1 LLQPLVL
8 VILDGYGLSPT
19 LDGNGIF
26 NAQTPNFDQLLSYFP
41 HAALHASGEEV
52 GLAWGEMGNSEVGH
66 LNLGTGR
73 IIAQDIVRI
82 DKTIADQTFANN
94 PALKDAFE
102 NVRKNQSNLHLLG
115 LVSAG
120 GVHSHINHLFALLE
134 MAAKLQ
140 VKNVFIHMITDG
152 RDTPEKVAL
161 EDLKK
166 LEAKMAELGL
176 GKIASVGGRYF
187 AMDRDKHWDRV
198 SKAYEVMFSE
208 SAPKAKSAAEAIS
221 ASYQNNKNDE
231 FIEPVAIDGTPRIVD
246 KDSIIFFNFRSDRAK
261 QITDAI
267 INPNFDG
274 FKRSVVLKDYLF
286 VSFTSYGHEPSA
298 SVKVA
303 FFADSVTNQLAK
315 ILESSNLK
323 QVHIAE
329 TEKYP
334 HVTYFFNGGMEK
346 PFVGEDRVLVASP
359 KVATYDLKPEMSA
372 AEIAQKFI
380 SSFTPRPAF
389 SVINLANADM
399 VGHTG
404 NFEAVKIAVAAA
416 DAALGKISNAALSA
430 GANLIVTADHGN
442 AEQMINPET
451 GEIDKEHTTN
461 PVPVI
466 LALSEKK
473 AAKPI
478 EVNLDYKV
486 QLASTPPAGVLADVT
501 TTCVDCLTLSLP
513 AEMTGQSL
521 KNILQ

>member
-1 LLQPLVL
+1 MQPLVL

-19 LDGNGIF
+19 IEGNGIF

-52 GLAWGEMGNSEVGH
+52 GLSWGEMGNSEVGH

-73 IIAQDIVRI
+73 IIAQDLVRI
-82 DKTIADQTFANN
+82 DKTIADKTFANN
-94 PALKDAFE
+94 PALQEAFE
-102 NVRKNQSNLHLLG
+102 NAKKNQSNIHLMG

-120 GVHSHINHLFALLE
+120 GVHSHMNHLFALLE

-140 VKNVFIHMITDG
+140 AKNIFVHMFTDG

-166 LEAKMAELGL
+166 LEAKFTELSV

-198 SKAYEVMFSE
+198 QKAYEVMFSE
-208 SAPKAKSAAEAIS
+208 SAPKANSAGEAITV
-221 ASYQNNKNDE
+221 AYNANKTDE
-231 FIEPVAIDGTPRIVD
+231 FIEPVAISGTPRIKD
-246 KDSIIFFNFRSDRAK
+246 NDSIIFLNFRSDRAK
-261 QITDAI
+261 QISDAI
-267 INPNFDG
+267 INPNFKE
-274 FKRSVVLKDYLF
+274 FPRSVVLKNFFF
-286 VSFTSYGHEPSA
+286 VSFTSYGHEPSS

-303 FFADSVTNQLAK
+303 FFTDQLTNQLAK
-315 ILESSNLK
+315 VLESANLK

-334 HVTYFFNGGMEK
+334 HVTYFFNGGQEK
-346 PFVGEDRVLVASP
+346 AFLGEERVMVPSP

-372 AEIAQKFI
+372 AEISDKFI
-380 SSFTPRPAF
+380 TCFCAKPAF

-404 NFEAVKIAVAAA
+404 NFSAVKMAVAAA
-416 DAALGKISNAALSA
+416 DAALGKISNATLRA
-430 GANLIVTADHGN
+430 GANLIITADHGN

-451 GEIDKEHTTN
+451 NEIDKEHTTN
-461 PVPVI
+461 PVPLI
-466 LALSEKK
+466 LALPEKRLRELQV
-473 AAKPI
+473 I
-478 EVNLDYKV
+478 NLDYKI
-486 QLASTPPAGVLADVT
+486 QMAAASPVGVLADVT
-501 TTCVDCLTLSLP
+501 TTCVDLLGLSKP
-513 AEMTGQSL
+513 EEMNGQSL
-521 KNILQ
+521 RNIL